1 MSRRFRSFSTDENT
15 RIVEAQQEQEAREAK
30 LNAHK
35 YHLFGRD
42 NIMFDCTIMHTNLGI
57 SFKNTN
63 KYQYTM
69 TCKLCQHVTK
79 RISKINLYLCAG
91 CNREW
96 DPTTNT
102 ILKPTNHMRISR
114 ARVNGKLTLPCDE
127 ESVPKDTP
135 KVGEKEVTMKIVEL
149 SPGQHFYC
157 QVTGTLYI
165 VKI

>member
-1 MSRRFRSFSTDENT
+1 MSRRFRSFPTDENT
-15 RIVEAQQEQEAREAK
+15 RIVEAKQEQEAREAK
-30 LNAHK
+30 LNARK
-35 YHLFGRD
+35 YHLFGRN
-42 NIMFDCTIMHTNLGI
+42 NIMFDCTIMYANLGTG
-57 SFKNTN
+57 FKNLS

-102 ILKPTNHMRISR
+102 ILKPRNQARIYR

-127 ESVPKDTP
+127 PKDAP
-135 KVGEKEVTMKIVEL
+135 KVGEKEVTMKIMEL
-149 SPGQHFYC
+149 SPGQHYYC
-157 QVTGTLYI
+157 QVTGTLYM
-165 VKI
+165 VKT

>member
-1 MSRRFRSFSTDENT
+1 MSRRFRSFPTDENT

-30 LNAHK
+30 LNTRK
-35 YHLFGRD
+35 YHLFGRN
-42 NIMFDCTIMHTNLGI
+42 NIMFDCTIVYANLGAG
-57 SFKNTN
+57 FKNLS

-79 RISKINLYLCAG
+79 RISKVNLYLCAG

-127 ESVPKDTP
+127 DTP
-135 KVGEKEVTMKIVEL
+135 KVGEKEATMKIMEL
-149 SPGQHFYC
+149 SPGQHYYC
-157 QVTGTLYI
+157 QVTGTLYM
-165 VKI
+165 VKT